1 MKVLLV
7 EPGYKNKY
15 PPLGL
20 MKISAY
26 HKALGD
32 EVIFVKGEEKSL
44 KGMKWDRIYITTLF
58 TFYWNRTI
66 RTIRYY
72 MNSVEQRNNIYV
84 GGVLATLLYEDL
96 YNEPSLQGITILRG
110 LLDQPGILGNNEI
123 VVDRITPDYDI
134 IDITKN
140 SYLKKEYKIT
150 NAYITSTTKGC
161 IRKCK
166 FCAVKTLEPIYC
178 PYIDIK
184 EQIQCINKTFGEKR
198 HLMLMDNNILASN
211 KLKDIVDDL
220 IELGFGRENKSYVNS
235 QNRKLT
241 RYIDFNQGTDARL
254 ITEDTIKL
262 LSKLEVRPLRIAF
275 DHADKENVKLY
286 INAQR
291 LAAKYNFKVL
301 SNYILF
307 NFEDTPYELYYRL
320 RINIELNEDFES
332 QGLKT
337 RIWSFPMKYMPLE
350 GEHCKDRKYV
360 GKYWNKKLL
369 RGIQCV
375 LSATHGV
382 VGPNRDFFE
391 HAFGKDY
398 NEFLRILYMPEDYI
412 IHRKEYSENGNI
424 DMYKIYYNSMNSKE
438 MNDFTEIIYVFLTI
452 FLYLLKCPQS
462 LILSAL
468 RAFCLCGKPH
478 ISRLIFLYFP
488 CQSWLKSW

>member
-20 MKISAY
+20 MKISTY
-26 HKALGD
+26 HKTLGD
-32 EVIFVKGEEKSL
+32 EVVFVKGENKTL
-44 KGMKWDRIYITTLF
+44 KDIKWDRIYITTLF

-66 RTIRYY
+66 KTIRYY
-72 MNSVEQRNNIYV
+72 INSVEKKENIYV
-84 GGVLATLLYEDL
+84 GGILATLLYEDL
-96 YNEPSLQGITILRG
+96 LNESSLQGITILKG
-110 LLDQPGILGNNEI
+110 LLDQPGVLGKNDI
-123 VVDRITPDYDI
+123 IVDRVTPDYDI
-134 IDITKN
+134 IDISKN
-140 SYLKKEYKIT
+140 PYLQKEYKIT
-150 NAYITSTTKGC
+150 NSYITSTTKGC

-184 EQIQCINKTFGEKR
+184 EQIQNINEMYGEKR

-211 KLKDIVDDL
+211 KLEDIVDDL
-220 IELGFGRENKSYVNS
+220 IKLGYGRDNKSYVNAQS
-235 QNRKLT
+235 RKLT

-254 ITEDTIKL
+254 ITEDTIKQ
-262 LSKLEVRPLRIAF
+262 LSKLEIRPLRIAF

-286 INAQR
+286 VDAQR
-291 LAAKYNFKVL
+291 LAAKYQFKVL

-320 RINIELNEDFES
+320 KINIRLNEEFKS
-332 QGLKT
+332 KGLGTK
-337 RIWSFPMKYMPLE
+337 IWSFPMKYMPLS

-360 GKYWNKKLL
+360 GIHWNKKLL

-382 VGPNRDFFE
+382 MGPNREFFE

-398 NEFLRILYMPEDYI
+398 EEFLMILYMPEDYI
-412 IHRKEYSENGNI
+412 IHRKENTENGNI
-424 DMYKIYYNSMNSKE
+424 MRYINYYSCLYQNEKDEFIEYIKDNVFNEYNAKNISCDKIRKIYN
-438 MNDFTEIIYVFLTI
+438 
-452 FLYLLKCPQS
+452 LY
-462 LILSAL
+462 IEEE
-468 RAFCLCGKPH
+468 
-478 ISRLIFLYFP
+478 Y
-488 CQSWLKSW
+488 

>member
-1 MKVLLV
+1 MKILLV

-26 HKALGD
+26 HKLSGD
-32 EVIFVKGEEKSL
+32 EVVFVKGENKSL
-44 KGMKWDRIYITTLF
+44 KDMKWDRIYITTLF
-58 TFYWNRTI
+58 TFYWKKTVQTI
-66 RTIRYY
+66 EYY
-72 MNSVEQRNNIYV
+72 INSVEQRKNMYV
-84 GGVLATLLYEDL
+84 GGILATLLYENLCD
-96 YNEPSLQGITILRG
+96 EPSLHGITILRG
-110 LLDQPGILGNNEI
+110 LLDRPGILGDNEI
-123 VVDRITPDYDI
+123 IIDRITPDYDI
-134 IDITKN
+134 VDITKN
-140 SYLKKEYKIT
+140 PYLKKEYKIT

-166 FCAVKTLEPIYC
+166 FCAVNTLEPEYC

-184 EQIQCINKTFGEKR
+184 EQIQHINEVYGEKR
-198 HLMLMDNNILASN
+198 HLMLMDNNILASD

-220 IELGFGRENKSYVNS
+220 IQLGFERGNKSYINL
-235 QNRKLT
+235 QNRRLT

-254 ITEDTIKL
+254 ITEDTMKL

-275 DHADKENVKLY
+275 DHADENNVKLY

-291 LAAKYNFKVL
+291 LAAKYGFNIL

-320 RINIELNEDFES
+320 KINIELNDEFES
-332 QGLKT
+332 KGIKT
-337 RIWSFPMKYMPLE
+337 RIWSFPMKYMPLA

-360 GKYWNKKLL
+360 GKNWNKKLL

-382 VGPNRDFFE
+382 VGPNREFFE

-398 NEFLRILYMPEDYI
+398 DEFLSILYMPEDYI
-412 IHRKEYSENGNI
+412 IHRKDNTENGNI
-424 DMYKIYYNSMNSKE
+424 QRYMEKFKKLGDKQKECFINLISSNSFGKVDLSFDDDDIISLYKMY
-438 MNDFTEIIYVFLTI
+438 
-452 FLYLLKCPQS
+452 C
-462 LILSAL
+462 
-468 RAFCLCGKPH
+468 
-478 ISRLIFLYFP
+478 
-488 CQSWLKSW
+488 